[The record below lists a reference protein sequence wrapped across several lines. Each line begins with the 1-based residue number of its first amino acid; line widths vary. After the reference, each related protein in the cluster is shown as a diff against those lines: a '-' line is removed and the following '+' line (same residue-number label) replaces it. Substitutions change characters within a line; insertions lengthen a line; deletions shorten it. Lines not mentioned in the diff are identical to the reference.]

1 MKKPTTPNEKPVP
14 KSKTEQPAATAAS
27 EAKATKA
34 SPTPKTPSKPKAI
47 TTKPVPKA
55 KTEPPVAAETQIIKP
70 SQPAKTPNKAPV
82 VASIPVAETAE
93 ITQSERI
100 GLTAGSI
107 WHYLSEN
114 GASPVAKLVKALP
127 EEEKIIQRSIGWLA
141 QEGKIVFD
149 TIDRTE
155 TIGLT
160 ELPLGQTIHSFLLMS
175 DRFLLI
181 GHIAGFTA
189 TESQS

>member
-1 MKKPTTPNEKPVP
+1 MDLKVTMKKPTTPNEKPVP

-47 TTKPVPKA
+47 TA
-55 KTEPPVAAETQIIKP
+55 KTSKKAE
-70 SQPAKTPNKAPV
+70 V
-82 VASIPVAETAE
+82 VAPNPVAETAE
-93 ITQSERI
+93 ISPFERV

-160 ELPLGQTIHSFLLMS
+160 E
-175 DRFLLI
+175 
-181 GHIAGFTA
+181 
-189 TESQS
+189 